1 MPGGYNVPMT
11 DSPHAFYSQLST
23 HVLLSRCIALTAE
36 IGIADRVANI
46 PRTPEDLAREC
57 HVNADALMRILRFLA
72 SNGVFKA
79 DAHGAITNTPAS
91 ALLCRTPGSLRDQVR
106 SSWQDVIWDTY
117 RQLAETLRTG
127 EPAFEKA
134 FGMPFF
140 EYLGAHPEI
149 GARFDASMALM
160 SMPENAALAAA
171 YPFHG
176 TVVDVGGGRG
186 GLLSAIL
193 RAHLEVR
200 GILFDQASV
209 LQDATTLLMAGQWD
223 RCSVSPGDFFA
234 SVPADA
240 DVYVLKRILHDWTDA
255 DALRILRACRAA
267 MRGDARLLV
276 IDAVL
281 TPGNAPDPNKM
292 LDVGIMALTKGRER
306 TAEEFQR
313 LFEAAGLRLLR
324 IAPPT
329 AASSM
334 SILEGSL
341 QDVSQPKATASTSDI

>member
-1 MPGGYNVPMT
+1 MPSAYNAPMR
-11 DSPHAFYSQLST
+11 DSPHAFFSQLST
-23 HVLLSRCIALTAE
+23 HLLLSRCIALTAE
-36 IGIADRVANI
+36 IGIADLVADT

-57 HVNADALMRILRFLA
+57 RVNPDALMRILRFLA

-79 DAHGAITNTPAS
+79 DANGAITNTPES
-91 ALLCRTPGSLRDQVR
+91 ALLRRTSGSLRDQAR

-160 SMPENAALAAA
+160 SMPENAALAGA

-193 RAHLEVR
+193 RAHREVR
-200 GILFDQASV
+200 GVLFDQASV
-209 LQDATTLLMAGQWD
+209 LKDATTLLLADQWG
-223 RCSVSPGDFFA
+223 RCSLSTGDFFA
-234 SVPADA
+234 SVPADG
-240 DVYVLKRILHDWTDA
+240 DVYVLKRILHDWSDPEA
-255 DALRILRACRAA
+255 VRILRACRAA
-267 MRGDARLLV
+267 MSDDARLLV

-281 TPGNAPDPNKM
+281 EPGNDPDPNKM

-324 IAPPT
+324 IVPPT
-329 AASSM
+329 APSPM
-334 SILEGSL
+334 SIVEGSL
-341 QDVSQPKATASTSDI
+341 QDLAQREATN